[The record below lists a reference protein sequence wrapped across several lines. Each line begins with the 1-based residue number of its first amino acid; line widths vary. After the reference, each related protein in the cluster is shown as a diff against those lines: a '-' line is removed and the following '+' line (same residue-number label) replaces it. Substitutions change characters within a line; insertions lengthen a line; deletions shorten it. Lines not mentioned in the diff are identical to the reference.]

1 MGIVYQKKKRK
12 QNQKRRKRKSQK
24 KVKMSETK
32 KEAPK
37 GGVAMFGGADLF
49 GDKNPFAHRRG
60 DSDKEDNEE
69 METEGQNGSIHSK
82 INKLPANFAPR
93 SFDTLAIQP
102 DAEETGIDLEAQP
115 SSDHV
120 ISSVLKDRPKIPQK
134 RKLPSKVSQRLDG
147 DNDSS
152 LVYQMDLV

>member
-1 MGIVYQKKKRK
+1 MG
-12 QNQKRRKRKSQK
+12 
-24 KVKMSETK
+24 K

-60 DSDKEDNEE
+60 DSDKEEDNEE
-69 METEGQNGSIHSK
+69 METEGQNGSILSK

-93 SFDTLAIQP
+93 SFDSLAIQP

-147 DNDSS
+147 DNDLQPRLPNGSCATEQQENERK
-152 LVYQMDLV
+152 LAEKVHKEKLQKE